1 MYVICISPQFKI
13 ILINKKVGRRSPK
26 VSPLLNFNGL
36 VQVPSGK
43 AVLVFSHG
51 SKSSLAPRP
60 LQHGH
65 CQLFLH
71 HDLGMATGD
80 GNGRNGHSAC
90 SATKGC
96 SYPGT
101 LETLE
106 NGHEVTSGCRCRSLW
121 TLPPETAKLFSLSSP
136 IPLPNLKMTP
146 NITGWPTY
154 FSETAVLQKH

>member
-1 MYVICISPQFKI
+1 MDLSKCPPERPCWFFPTAVRAPW
-13 ILINKKVGRRSPK
+13 PH
-26 VSPLLNFNGL
+26 GL
-36 VQVPSGK
+36 SNTGTVNS
-43 AVLVFSHG
+43 
-51 SKSSLAPRP
+51 
-60 LQHGH
+60 
-65 CQLFLH
+65 FLH

-90 SATKGC
+90 SVTNRC